1 MSYPYELQTCTESHS
16 YPRQC
21 SFLLQKLGHMFP
33 VNVIFS
39 AFFGI
44 FRVPSSYEFLY
55 GRGACFTKYLISKLN
70 LNETQLVMKAMLKTT
85 STSVFVI
92 ETSIRNLPLV
102 FLSKALFEHISLLN
116 EEFTCNNSLIST
128 ISYTFKYVYT
138 FRVYVY
144 TILFSVLHHSGCT
157 TWASV
162 KHDCLVC
169 IQ

>member
-1 MSYPYELQTCTESHS
+1 MHWKSFISQAVFIFVAEVGSHVS
-16 YPRQC
+16 GKRYFFRLLWYIPC
-21 SFLLQKLGHMFP
+21 SKQLW
-33 VNVIFS
+33 IF
-39 AFFGI
+39 
-44 FRVPSSYEFLY
+44 VLT
-55 GRGACFTKYLISKLN
+55 GACFTKYLISKLN